1 MDREA
6 GYCDECGADM
16 RGFDAWLT
24 IDGRSVCITCA
35 TDVGRESVRVPAKPE
50 ARDDGR

>member
-1 MDREA
+1 MDHED
-6 GYCDECGADM
+6 GFCDECGADM

-24 IDGRSVCITCA
+24 IDGRTTCITCA
-35 TDVGRESVRVPAKPE
+35 TSHLQLRVRIPTKPE

>member
-1 MDREA
+1 MDAEP
-6 GYCDECGADM
+6 GYCARCGADM

-24 IDGRSVCITCA
+24 LDGALICITCA
-35 TDVGRESVRVPAKPE
+35 TEGLSLKVAVPRNPE

>member
-1 MDREA
+1 MEHED

-16 RGFDAWLT
+16 RGFAAQITL
-24 IDGRSVCITCA
+24 DGRQLCIGCLTPPL
-35 TDVGRESVRVPAKPE
+35 RVTTASKPE